1 MFPLNL
7 PVQIGGFFPCRRE
20 KTTNQPTN
28 SKNLLGNQLR
38 SVPHSFFSII
48 HWEGRRGTEGQK
60 ISPSYWTAKS
70 KKKGCQEI
78 IFYTTF
84 LYTLG
89 NLFLSFSWE
98 KMSKTEH
105 SISRNSFF
113 FKQLLMHL
121 KIRKWPKIKTQ
132 TLWSVLPLKDWDI
145 RTDLLRRM
153 AERRQAELSS
163 RTACKLEYRK
173 LQPHEW
179 LPGQLS
185 GHRWLFTAHW
195 QSESLKGKEA
205 GNLSHLK
212 LSHLGQELP
221 YCVPSLLTQSSVCY
235 QKLLKQVSA
244 FSSGSL
250 SSIWNQ
256 SCQYPDRKTQ
266 GKGRARLGWLA

>member
-1 MFPLNL
+1 MAQNQDPNPLISVAPEGL
-7 PVQIGGFFPCRRE
+7 RYQDRSPE
-20 KTTNQPTN
+20 KDG
-28 SKNLLGNQLR
+28 L
-38 SVPHSFFSII
+38 
-48 HWEGRRGTEGQK
+48 
-60 ISPSYWTAKS
+60 
-70 KKKGCQEI
+70 
-78 IFYTTF
+78 
-84 LYTLG
+84 
-89 NLFLSFSWE
+89 E
-98 KMSKTEH
+98 K
-105 SISRNSFF
+105 
-113 FKQLLMHL
+113 
-121 KIRKWPKIKTQ
+121 
-132 TLWSVLPLKDWDI
+132 
-145 RTDLLRRM
+145 
-153 AERRQAELSS
+153 ALSS

-179 LPGQLS
+179 PPGQLS